1 MDPSHSN
8 EKNVANLE
16 TRNEEHAF
24 QKLQKYQEIIANLP
38 KDESIDSEWNLHL
51 YQGFWYFSTT
61 LENVF
66 YLQENFNADP
76 TDILICS
83 PPKSGTTWLKS
94 LSFAIMTRNRFDESS
109 NPLFKAV
116 SHECI
121 PHLESDFASGS
132 FSRDQELKLLGTHL
146 PLNALPK
153 SVFIENCKIVYIC
166 RDPKDLVVSMFH
178 FAKKFPWPI
187 FSFERTVERFC
198 EGRSYYGPYWDH
210 VLEYW
215 KMSQEKPENVMF
227 LKYED
232 MKENTLFYIKKL
244 AEFLGEPFSQEE
256 EMEGVPE
263 KIMNMCSF
271 ENLSNLEVNKTGI
284 HREGSAVEIGNNA
297 FFRKGEVGDWK
308 NHFTQKMKE
317 KIDQTT
323 QDKLHG
329 SGFTF

>member
-1 MDPSHSN
+1 MSQLILN
-8 EKNVANLE
+8 G
-16 TRNEEHAF
+16 T
-24 QKLQKYQEIIANLP
+24 
-38 KDESIDSEWNLHL
+38 SICTKGLV
-51 YQGFWYFSTT
+51 FSTT

-76 TDILICS
+76 IDILICS

-94 LSFAIMTRNRFDESS
+94 LSFAIMTRNQFDESS
-109 NPLFKAV
+109 NPLCLRQFPIDIFLIW
-116 SHECI
+116 SLI
-121 PHLESDFASGS
+121 LQIGS
-132 FSRDQELKLLGTHL
+132 FSRDQELRMLGTHL

-153 SVFIENCKIVYIC
+153 SVFTENCKIVYIC

-178 FAKKFPWPI
+178 FAKKFPWPV

-232 MKENTLFYIKKL
+232 MKENTLFHIKKL

-271 ENLSNLEVNKTGI
+271 ERG
-284 HREGSAVEIGNNA
+284 G
-297 FFRKGEVGDWK
+297 GDWK
-308 NHFTQKMKE
+308 GVYSKYEGRLIKQ
-317 KIDQTT
+317 